1 METSEKIIE
10 DLCWG
15 DIFKTHNV
23 VDYCIGFIVL
33 IVVLRGI
40 NILFDYKV
48 LNIYVHVIK
57 ALVYGVLVIM
67 LCVYFSKDVENID
80 KINIFT
86 GFTFVFSVIEV
97 TDNLSTIV
105 VDIFGQGH
113 ISRKI
118 KKAYKEKDENT
129 FNIVK
134 SILDDLYITLK
145 PGKISSEIKKYI
157 KQLGK
162 IYDETNFN
170 FRSVDKIVS
179 EDNNHEWTVNR
190 ALWDI
195 WTDRDIQNIHW
206 KIKNETDGIIS
217 PKLTLSIDD
226 CRRLQGKIDVVRE
239 LHVTYINNKD
249 KLIKEKEKSDIAN
262 QEN

>member
-1 METSEKIIE
+1 M
-10 DLCWG
+10 
-15 DIFKTHNV
+15 
-23 VDYCIGFIVL
+23 
-33 IVVLRGI
+33 
-40 NILFDYKV
+40 FDYKV

-134 SILDDLYITLK
+134 VY
-145 PGKISSEIKKYI
+145 
-157 KQLGK
+157 
-162 IYDETNFN
+162 
-170 FRSVDKIVS
+170 
-179 EDNNHEWTVNR
+179 
-190 ALWDI
+190 
-195 WTDRDIQNIHW
+195 
-206 KIKNETDGIIS
+206 
-217 PKLTLSIDD
+217 
-226 CRRLQGKIDVVRE
+226 
-239 LHVTYINNKD
+239 
-249 KLIKEKEKSDIAN
+249 
-262 QEN
+262 

>member
-10 DLCWG
+10 DLCWS
-15 DIFKTHNV
+15 DIFKTQNV

-33 IVVLRGI
+33 IVVFRVI
-40 NILFDYKV
+40 SILFDYKV
-48 LNIYVHVIK
+48 FNIYIHFIK
-57 ALVYGVLVIM
+57 ALVYGILVIM
-67 LCVYFSKDVENID
+67 LCVYFSKDVEYIN

-86 GFTFVFSVIEV
+86 GFTFVLSVIEV
-97 TDNLSTIV
+97 TDNLSAILV
-105 VDIFGQGH
+105 YIFGQGL

-118 KKAYKEKDENT
+118 RKLYKEKDENT

-145 PGKISSEIKKYI
+145 PGKVSIETKKYI

-170 FRSVDKIVS
+170 FISVDKIVS
-179 EDNNHEWTVNR
+179 EDNNHEWPVNR

-195 WTDRDIQNIHW
+195 WTDRDIRNINW

-217 PKLTLSIDD
+217 HKITLSIDD
-226 CRRLQGKIDVVRE
+226 CSRIQGKIDVLRR
-239 LHVTYINNKD
+239 LHDTYISNKN
-249 KLIKEKEKSDIAN
+249 KYIKEKEKIDIAN
-262 QEN
+262 QDN

>member
-15 DIFKTHNV
+15 DIFKTRNV

-97 TDNLSTIV
+97 TDNLSTMV
-105 VDIFGQGH
+105 DDIFGQGH

-118 KKAYKEKDENT
+118 KKHIKKKMKT
-129 FNIVK
+129 H
-134 SILDDLYITLK
+134 SIL
-145 PGKISSEIKKYI
+145 
-157 KQLGK
+157 
-162 IYDETNFN
+162 
-170 FRSVDKIVS
+170 
-179 EDNNHEWTVNR
+179 
-190 ALWDI
+190 
-195 WTDRDIQNIHW
+195 
-206 KIKNETDGIIS
+206 
-217 PKLTLSIDD
+217 
-226 CRRLQGKIDVVRE
+226 
-239 LHVTYINNKD
+239 
-249 KLIKEKEKSDIAN
+249 
-262 QEN
+262 

>member
-97 TDNLSTIV
+97 TDNLSTMV

-145 PGKISSEIKKYI
+145 PGKVSSETKKYI

-179 EDNNHEWTVNR
+179 EDNNHEWPVNR

-226 CRRLQGKIDVVRE
+226 CMRLQGKIDVVRE